1 MAKGSTIKRNDE
13 HQTSRTLWYLYCLF
27 LALSVIILG
36 RIVYLQLF
44 WDPAEETDKLSYFQ
58 PRKYKHEIEP
68 ERGSIIDCN
77 GKLLAYSTPMYNIHM
92 DCHIL
97 KKELAAGKVEIG
109 RKDSISE
116 SDWRRLAKEMCR
128 QLPGIVGNGRS
139 AESYYNDIISNRD
152 SETRKGRRN
161 MLLVKDIDHSTLL
174 KLQELPLFNLGQF
187 RSGIIVRKE
196 QTRQYPYGDLARRVI
211 GDVKIDPE
219 DPEANRFVGIEGQY
233 DYILHGTKGIEW
245 MKRTD
250 KGMIRNVDSSSVAV
264 RHGNDVKTTI
274 DIDIQ
279 DIADRALRKQIQDNP
294 EVLGG
299 AIVVMDVE
307 TGAVRAMVNLS
318 RSSKDVMG
326 EYFNSAIGRPAE
338 PGSIFK
344 AVSLLTLLEDGHVEL
359 ETEIPTNHGRMK
371 EYPKITPD
379 DYIVKHEYRTKS
391 DRISVVDG
399 FKISSNYV
407 FRRLVKDY
415 YGKNEK
421 EFIDRLYEYKL
432 APDAYKF
439 DLTEKGATKPFIPD
453 PDSRSW
459 SGTDLVSTAIGY
471 LVMQTPLNIAMFY
484 NAIANDGKMMKPYL
498 IDAIEEN
505 GRIQKK
511 FKPEVLNGSICSK
524 ATADTITRAL
534 KMVTEEGTAK
544 RLKNAK
550 CEVAGKT
557 GTARIVLDKE
567 ERAGSSDPY
576 RSVDG
581 KKKHQGT
588 FVGFFPADDPKYTA
602 IVTIW
607 SGLTSANFY
616 GGTYP
621 AEAMKDIVDAV
632 WAMEDGWGDE
642 YQSTGSI
649 PEMKARYIETER
661 EGNRPV
667 PDLKGL
673 GLKDAIYAIENN
685 GYRCEYEGVG
695 HVASQSPAAGTNPGK
710 GHTIRIILK

>member
-1 MAKGSTIKRNDE
+1 
-13 HQTSRTLWYLYCLF
+13 
-27 LALSVIILG
+27 
-36 RIVYLQLF
+36 
-44 WDPAEETDKLSYFQ
+44 
-58 PRKYKHEIEP
+58 
-68 ERGSIIDCN
+68 
-77 GKLLAYSTPMYNIHM
+77 M

-152 SETRKGRRN
+152 SETRN

-371 EYPKITPD
+371 EYPKMTPD
-379 DYIVKHEYRTKS
+379 DYIVKPFPLA
-391 DRISVVDG
+391 V
-399 FKISSNYV
+399 
-407 FRRLVKDY
+407 LA
-415 YGKNEK
+415 EK
-421 EFIDRLYEYKL
+421 CNVIIGRHKGNKL
-432 APDAYKF
+432 
-439 DLTEKGATKPFIPD
+439 
-453 PDSRSW
+453 
-459 SGTDLVSTAIGY
+459 
-471 LVMQTPLNIAMFY
+471 
-484 NAIANDGKMMKPYL
+484 
-498 IDAIEEN
+498 
-505 GRIQKK
+505 QK
-511 FKPEVLNGSICSK
+511 EITCCGI
-524 ATADTITRAL
+524 TADKSR
-534 KMVTEEGTAK
+534 MSV
-544 RLKNAK
+544 
-550 CEVAGKT
+550 
-557 GTARIVLDKE
+557 
-567 ERAGSSDPY
+567 
-576 RSVDG
+576 SVDG
-581 KKKHQGT
+581 EEIALANKT
-588 FVGFFPADDPKYTA
+588 FRLLVLLMENKNNVLSREQILTK
-602 IVTIW
+602 IW
-607 SGLTSANFY
+607 
-616 GGTYP
+616 
-621 AEAMKDIVDAV
+621 
-632 WAMEDGWGDE
+632 GWDFEGDE
-642 YQSTGSI
+642 RVVDTHI
-649 PEMKARYIETER
+649 KKLRKALGER
-661 EGNRPV
+661 SVHVKTVIG
-667 PDLKGL
+667 G
-673 GLKDAIYAIENN
+673 
-685 GYRCEYEGVG
+685 GYSFREE
-695 HVASQSPAAGTNPGK
+695 
-710 GHTIRIILK
+710 